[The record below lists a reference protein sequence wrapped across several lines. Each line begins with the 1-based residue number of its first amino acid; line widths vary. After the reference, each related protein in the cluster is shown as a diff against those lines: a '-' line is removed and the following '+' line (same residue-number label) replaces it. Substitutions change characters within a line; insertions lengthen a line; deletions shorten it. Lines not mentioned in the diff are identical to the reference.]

1 MSEIIGKSYNPYAM
15 PSGGSGLASGFAMG
29 RQIAKERGLANGVQ
43 AYVDAEANGDKVGMQ
58 KAIGLMAGVA
68 PVETMDWV
76 NKQKENEL
84 KRQYENELLGLRRKE
99 LENKDTRTTNMRDFE
114 YFSNLAPEQ
123 QKQYL
128 TLHKSGDTNINV
140 SPLEKKR
147 IETFASKL
155 DENIADAQGRLNT
168 ADKGLA
174 LLNKMETGGL
184 MGSAMNIA
192 PDWMLSS
199 DAQEFRSVQNQLIPQ
214 QRQAGSGTMS
224 DADRDMYAKATISLT
239 KDTQANKNI
248 LGIQKTVAE
257 NDIAYSQLKSM
268 WVDQG
273 GKTTEFDSMWR
284 DYSNKN
290 PIFTKDG
297 DLNGNRAD
305 PYEWF
310 SSGSVQ
316 ETTITPEE
324 AIAELKRRGRI

>member
-1 MSEIIGKSYNPYAM
+1 MGYQAY
-15 PSGGSGLASGFAMG
+15 GGNGLLDGVKTGLGLRSVYDEMK
-29 RQIAKERGLANGVQ
+29 RQRGLAEGMRKVTQGDESGWQQVAENSPETYLRKQ
-43 AYVDAEANGDKVGMQ
+43 QLDALQREN
-58 KAIGLMAGVA
+58 
-68 PVETMDWV
+68 DW
-76 NKQKENEL
+76 
-84 KRQYENELLGLRRKE
+84 KRQYENELLGLKRKE
-99 LENKDTRTTNMRDFE
+99 LENKDNRTTNMRDFE
-114 YFSNLAPEQ
+114 YFSNLTPEQ

-128 TLHKSGDTNINV
+128 TLHKSGDTNISV

-147 IETFASKL
+147 VETFASKL

-184 MGSAMNIA
+184 KGSAMNIA

-257 NDIAYSQLKSM
+257 NDLAYSQLKSM
-268 WVDQG
+268 WVDRG

-290 PIFTKDG
+290 PIFTKEG

-324 AIAELKRRGRI
+324 AIAELKRRGRM

>member
-1 MSEIIGKSYNPYAM
+1 MVFSLNKFATGLA
-15 PSGGSGLASGFAMG
+15 SGLASNQGPIGGLGRGFMGSYNSIKEQQDSDAERAAVGKILSGDETGWNDWGKVNPQGAMNAWNQ
-29 RQIAKERGLANGVQ
+29 REQLKRYNEELALKKQELAN
-43 AYVDAEANGDKVGMQ
+43 
-58 KAIGLMAGVA
+58 
-68 PVETMDWV
+68 
-76 NKQKENEL
+76 
-84 KRQYENELLGLRRKE
+84 
-99 LENKDTRTTNMRDFE
+99 KDNRTTNMRDFE
-114 YFSNLAPEQ
+114 YFSNLTPEQ

-128 TLHKSGDTNINV
+128 TLHKSGDTNISV

-147 IETFASKL
+147 VETFASKL

-184 MGSAMNIA
+184 KGSAMNMA

-239 KDTQANKNI
+239 KDTSANKNI

-257 NDIAYSQLKSM
+257 NDLAYAQLKSM

-290 PIFTKDG
+290 PIFTKGG

-310 SSGSVQ
+310 SSGSIQ

-324 AIAELKRRGRI
+324 AIAELKRRGRM

>member
-1 MSEIIGKSYNPYAM
+1 MSNLIGKAYNPYGMASNGNGLI
-15 PSGGSGLASGFAMG
+15 SGYEYGRNLAKQRGLASGFSKIQAG
-29 RQIAKERGLANGVQ
+29 DESGWKEAF
-43 AYVDAEANGDKVGMQ
+43 EADPVATMNAWNTQRALNQ
-58 KAIGLMAGVA
+58 K
-68 PVETMDWV
+68 D
-76 NKQKENEL
+76 N
-84 KRQYENELLGLRRKE
+84 
-99 LENKDTRTTNMRDFE
+99 RTTNMRDFE
-114 YFSNLAPEQ
+114 YFSNLTPEQ

-128 TLHKSGDTNINV
+128 TLHKSGDTNISV

-147 IETFASKL
+147 VETFASKL

-184 MGSAMNIA
+184 KGSAMNIA

-239 KDTQANKNI
+239 KDTSANKNI

-257 NDIAYSQLKSM
+257 NDLAYAQLKSM

-290 PIFTKDG
+290 PIFTKGG

-310 SSGSVQ
+310 SSGAVQ

-324 AIAELKRRGRI
+324 AIAELKRRGRM